1 MKMGK
6 IKEYEIQ
13 IPIQGKMHIFK
24 TDLICNSCGSQIQN
38 GEYLYFCVNDKDD
51 LCSKYE
57 CLKKH
62 VGHQFFRWGKV
73 QLGSDPKTQQLKVMI
88 TSSLTSLVPKRPAPP
103 MALPTASAPG
113 APPAPTKGPLVNTAM
128 LSLRSNMLT
137 ELKRL
142 KCIMEAEDEGV

>member
-1 MKMGK
+1 MIDMGK
-6 IKEYEIQ
+6 AKEYSVE
-13 IPIQGKMHIFK
+13 IPIQGKKHLFK
-24 TDLICNSCGSQIQN
+24 TDLICNSCGRQIPA

-62 VGHQFFRWGKV
+62 AGHQFFRWGKV
-73 QLGSDPKTQQLKVMI
+73 QLVSDPTTQDPKVMI

-103 MALPTASAPG
+103 MVAPAAPG
-113 APPAPTKGPLVNTAM
+113 APPAPIKGPLVNTAM

-142 KCIMEAEDEGV
+142 KCVMEAEDEGT